1 MRLVHS
7 RIAPLA
13 VAAALAVLISPILGC
28 TCACPKVVGS
38 VGPEAVNIIVTWS
51 DAAKSIAVAPDPV
64 RLCEGRQYPVWILA
78 DAPAGTGLG
87 IEFKGDSPFDDGAR
101 AAAAKEA
108 SAVMKAKATTVRK
121 GVPKPGSAGKTYKY
135 DVVVTLPD
143 GTSTRLDPRVE
154 IWH

>member
-1 MRLVHS
+1 MRLVPS

-13 VAAALAVLISPILGC
+13 VAALLAVLVSPILAC

-38 VGPEAVNIIVTWS
+38 AGPEPVNILVTWN

-78 DAPAGTGLG
+78 DAPAGSGLG
-87 IEFKGDSPFDDGAR
+87 IEFKSGSPFGDGAR
-101 AAAAKEA
+101 AATAKEA
-108 SAVMKAKATTVRK
+108 SAVTKEKTTTVRK
-121 GVPKPGSAGKTYKY
+121 GVPQPGTAGRTYKY
-135 DVVVTLPD
+135 DVVVTFRD

-154 IWH
+154 IWY